1 MQIGDAVMVDDVNE
15 DSFRKA
21 AHEIGLGEKLALKR
35 LSAMREKFEAA
46 LNATAEELA
55 IQGFSNAL
63 QLRDQ
68 ILLTGG
74 CS

>member
-15 DSFRKA
+15 DSFHKA
-21 AHEIGLGEKLALKR
+21 AHEIGIGEKL
-35 LSAMREKFEAA
+35 A

-55 IQGFSNAL
+55 VRGFSNAL

-74 CS
+74 YS